1 MSEALSRR
9 EVLKAL
15 SAIGL
20 VGVLSPKVL
29 AANQQSKLVVV
40 GGGSGR
46 RLEGRREPRSSDLEP
61 VRAWRARASSMG
73 PGSSRSTMMDG
84 VACTAEN

>member
-20 VGVLSPKVL
+20 AGVLSPKVL
-29 AANQQSKLVVV
+29 ASNQQSKLVVV
-40 GGGSGR
+40 GGGFG
-46 RLEGRREPRSSDLEP
+46 G
-61 VRAWRARASSMG
+61 A
-73 PGSSRSTMMDG
+73 T
-84 VACTAEN
+84 AC